1 MSAAPGAG
9 GQGVHAAAFDAG
21 RDALRDAIRDAI
33 RAAARPLLAEGTVS
47 LLVGYER
54 GSAGT
59 RCRPSF
65 ATRSEDVDRLEWDS
79 TCSNNLAVYL
89 PGLFQRPPQKK
100 GDETP
105 LPRIAFVAKACD
117 LRSIVA
123 LVKERQAPRENLV
136 LIGVPCTGMVDER
149 RVREAAGG
157 EEIASFAD
165 DGTTVTVRTDTGVE
179 HRFAREE
186 VLQEACRCCQFPTPV
201 GADIVIEGPART
213 PGDNGDGFV
222 KEIESLTP
230 GERWKRFSA
239 EMSRCIRCYA
249 CRQACPTCYCK
260 ECFAEQNNPAW
271 IGVGAERTD
280 VSIFHLVRIFHQAG
294 RCVEC
299 DACVRACPMGIDLRT
314 WTKKIAADV
323 RKLYG
328 FTPDFDLAVK
338 PPLITFK
345 EDDAQ
350 EFITEPGAGRDAAA
364 GSGGTTGEGGER
376 AGHER

>member
-1 MSAAPGAG
+1 MRATTTG
-9 GQGVHAAAFDAG
+9 
-21 RDALRDAIRDAI
+21 LRDV
-33 RAAARPLLAEGTVS
+33 ARELLAERKVD

-54 GSAGT
+54 GSSGY

-65 ATRSEDVDRLEWDS
+65 ASRPEDVERLEWDS

-100 GDETP
+100 GAETP
-105 LPRIAFVAKACD
+105 LPRIGFVAKACD

-136 LIGVPCTGMVDER
+136 LVGVPCRGMVDEGTLA
-149 RVREAAGG
+149 EAVGG
-157 EEIASFAD
+157 VEIVSLAD
-165 DGTTVTVRTDTGVE
+165 DGAKVTATTTGGDSLS
-179 HRFAREE
+179 FDRETM
-186 VLQEACRCCQFPTPV
+186 LQEACLCCQHPV
-201 GADIVIEGPART
+201 PHGADITLEGSSRT
-213 PGDNGDGFV
+213 PGDNGDSLV
-222 KEIESLTP
+222 NEIERLSP
-230 GERWKRFSA
+230 AERWERFSA

-249 CRQACPTCYCK
+249 CRQACPTCYCR

-271 IGVGAERTD
+271 IGIGAERTD
-280 VSIFHLVRIFHQAG
+280 VSIFHLIRIFHQAG

-323 RKLYG
+323 RALYG
-328 FTPDFDLAVK
+328 FTPDFDPATK

-345 EDDAQ
+345 DDDAQ
-350 EFITEPGAGRDAAA
+350 EFITEPGKDGHAVGH
-364 GSGGTTGEGGER
+364 GE
-376 AGHER
+376 

>member
-1 MSAAPGAG
+1 MSAAPNAGAG
-9 GQGVHAAAFDAG
+9 MVYAAV
-21 RDALRDAIRDAI
+21 RDAI
-33 RAAARPLLAEGTVS
+33 RAAARPLLAEGKVS

-54 GSAGT
+54 GSAGY

-65 ATRSEDVDRLEWDS
+65 AASTEDVERLEWDS

-100 GDETP
+100 GQETP
-105 LPRIAFVAKACD
+105 LPRIGFVAKACD

-136 LIGVPCTGMVDER
+136 LIGVPCTGMIDER
-149 RVREAAGG
+149 KVREAAG
-157 EEIASFAD
+157 EADIASFAD
-165 DGTTVTVRTDTGVE
+165 DGTTVTVRTVE
-179 HRFAREE
+179 GAERRFERES
-186 VLQEACRCCQFPTPV
+186 VLQEACRCCQFPLPV
-201 GADIVIEGPART
+201 GTDISVEGPSRAPVG
-213 PGDNGDGFV
+213 PGDSLVTDV
-222 KEIESLTP
+222 EKLTP
-230 GERWKRFSA
+230 AERWKRFST

-249 CRQACPTCYCK
+249 CRQACPTCYCR

-323 RKLYG
+323 RALYG
-328 FTPDFDLAVK
+328 FTPDFDPSTK

-345 EDDAQ
+345 EEDAQ
-350 EFITEPGAGRDAAA
+350 EFITEPGAGGA
-364 GSGGTTGEGGER
+364 
-376 AGHER
+376 AGHEGAGERGEPAGPER

>member
-1 MSAAPGAG
+1 MSAAARAGA
-9 GQGVHAAAFDAG
+9 AG
-21 RDALRDAIRDAI
+21 AYAAIRDAI
-33 RAAARPLLAEGTVS
+33 RTAARPLLAERKVS

-54 GSAGT
+54 GSAGY

-65 ATRSEDVDRLEWDS
+65 VALAEDVDRFEWDS

-100 GDETP
+100 GQETP
-105 LPRIAFVAKACD
+105 LPRIGFVAKACD

-149 RVREAAGG
+149 KVREAVGG
-157 EEIASFAD
+157 AELASFSD
-165 DGTTVTVRTDTGVE
+165 DGTTVTVRTSEGAE
-179 HRFAREE
+179 HRAERES
-186 VLQEACRCCQFPTPV
+186 VLQEACRCCQFPLPV
-201 GADIVIEGPART
+201 GADITVEGPSRAPAD
-213 PGDNGDGFV
+213 PGDGLV
-222 KEIESLTP
+222 KDVEKLAP
-230 GERWKRFSA
+230 AERWKRFSA

-249 CRQACPTCYCK
+249 CRQACPTCYCR

-271 IGVGAERTD
+271 IGAGAERTD

-314 WTKKIAADV
+314 WTKKIASDV
-323 RKLYG
+323 RALYG
-328 FTPDFDLAVK
+328 FTPDFDPSTK
-338 PPLITFK
+338 PPLVTFK

-350 EFITEPGAGRDAAA
+350 EFITEPEAGRGAA
-364 GSGGTTGEGGER
+364 GEA
-376 AGHER
+376 AGHGG

>member
-1 MSAAPGAG
+1 MSAARRPE
-9 GQGVHAAAFDAG
+9 VSTAAYDSV
-21 RDALRDAIRDAI
+21 RDAI
-33 RAAARPLLAEGTVS
+33 RAAARPLLAEGKVG

-54 GSAGT
+54 GSDGW

-65 ATRSEDVDRLEWDS
+65 AARVEDVERLAWDS

-100 GDETP
+100 GQETP
-105 LPRIAFVAKACD
+105 LPRVGFVAKACD

-149 RVREAAGG
+149 KIADAVGG
-157 EEIASFAD
+157 AEVASFAD
-165 DGTTVTVRTDTGVE
+165 DGASVVVRTVAGAE
-179 HRFAREE
+179 HRFEREA
-186 VLQEACRCCQFPTPV
+186 VLQEACRSCRFPVPQ
-201 GADIVIEGPART
+201 GADVTVPGPSRPPADD
-213 PGDNGDGFV
+213 GDALV
-222 KEIESLTP
+222 KDVEALPPE
-230 GERWKRFSA
+230 ERWARFAA

-249 CRQACPTCYCK
+249 CRQACPTCYCR
-260 ECFAEQNNPAW
+260 ECFAEQTDPAW
-271 IGVGAERTD
+271 MGVGAERTD

-323 RKLYG
+323 RERYG
-328 FTPDFDLAVK
+328 FTPGFDLDEK
-338 PPLITFK
+338 PPLVTFK

-350 EFITEPGAGRDAAA
+350 EFITEPGASASGA
-364 GSGGTTGEGGER
+364 G
-376 AGHER
+376 AGHDPAGHGG

>member
-1 MSAAPGAG
+1 MSANPAAAG
-9 GQGVHAAAFDAG
+9 AFDARSAERTG
-21 RDALRDAIRDAI
+21 PLDAMRDAIRT
-33 RAAARPLLAEGTVS
+33 AARAILAEGKAS

-54 GSAGT
+54 GSVGY

-65 ATRSEDVDRLEWDS
+65 AARAADVERLEWDS

-89 PGLFQRPPQKK
+89 PRLFQRPPQKK
-100 GDETP
+100 GQETP
-105 LPRIAFVAKACD
+105 LPRIGFVVKACD

-123 LVKERQAPRENLV
+123 LVKERQAPRENLL

-149 RVREAAGG
+149 KVREAVAGA
-157 EEIASFAD
+157 EIASFAD
-165 DGTTVTVRTDTGVE
+165 DGATVAVRTADGVE
-179 HRFAREE
+179 HRFEREA
-186 VLQEACRCCQFPTPV
+186 VLQYACRCCQFPTPV
-201 GADIVIEGPART
+201 GTDIAIEGPARAPAG
-213 PGDNGDGFV
+213 PGDVLV
-222 KEIESLTP
+222 KDIESLSP
-230 GERWKRFSA
+230 AERWERFSA

-271 IGVGAERTD
+271 IGAGAERTD

-323 RKLYG
+323 RALYG
-328 FTPDFDLAVK
+328 FTPDFDPATK
-338 PPLITFK
+338 PPLVTFK

-350 EFITEPGAGRDAAA
+350 EFITEPGAGHGGAGAAA
-364 GSGGTTGEGGER
+364 GHGG
-376 AGHER
+376 